1 MSEDDYDTPPP
12 PKIKEYPKGW
22 VLKFDDNGSGGYFY
36 YNRKLKV
43 SSKRTPINAEEF
55 GVCKIRI
62 NKYCFMKIDNEGD
75 PYYICKTKEKEKI
88 SSRKPPVNMYE
99 LFPYGIELTLTHPFF
114 KKLDEKK
121 MVTIEKPEEK
131 VKTELDAYLQALS
144 KGIHCDE
151 NTPCDE
157 GYECDLENE
166 KCVPKTDKIYYDDL
180 KRHEED
186 GASFVGKSA
195 TIQNLIDSI
204 TAKKNK
210 EKKKLEKAR
219 KKQEA
224 ADRQREEEE
233 AARQREEEE
242 ARQREEE
249 EEAARQKKKD
259 EKAAKK
265 KKKEEE
271 AARQREEAAARQREE
286 EAARQKKKDV
296 PEEDVEE
303 LNVDDVL
310 DPDYE
315 NLSALQKAL
324 MDCLVPK

>member
-1 MSEDDYDTPPP
+1 MSEDDYDTTPP

-55 GVCKIRI
+55 DVCKIRI

-121 MVTIEKPEEK
+121 MVTIDKPEEKEKEKEKEK

-157 GYECDLENE
+157 GYECDLENK

-186 GASFVGKSA
+186 GASFVGRSA

-233 AARQREEEE
+233 EAARQREEEE

-249 EEAARQKKKD
+249 EA
-259 EKAAKK
+259 
-265 KKKEEE
+265 
-271 AARQREEAAARQREE
+271 
-286 EAARQKKKDV
+286 
-296 PEEDVEE
+296 
-303 LNVDDVL
+303 
-310 DPDYE
+310 
-315 NLSALQKAL
+315 
-324 MDCLVPK
+324 